1 MVQDT
6 INQSKN
12 IQINCMLGL
21 SAAGPFWTGGS
32 CMCKPSTDKPGGSHD
47 NMPAVCRTVDS

>member
-47 NMPAVCRTVDS
+47 DMPAVCRTVDS